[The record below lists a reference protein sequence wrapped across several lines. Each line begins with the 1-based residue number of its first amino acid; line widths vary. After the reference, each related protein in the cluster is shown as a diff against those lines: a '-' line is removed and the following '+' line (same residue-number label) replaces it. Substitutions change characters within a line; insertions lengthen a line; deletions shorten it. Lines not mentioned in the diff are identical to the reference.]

1 MSEKTVLPM
10 DRDIYLPPATPS
22 TSCRGWR
29 VDLSSGYLLGVAR
42 AQKRVLWYFLMGI
55 PLIFA
60 LVLFLIFVPSSVM
73 DPLLSAVLVGLVVVS
88 YQIGAITLE
97 VLLAS
102 KMLPRWAVI
111 ASVIVSAIGGS
122 LFVLLALNWIA
133 SALLRA
139 NGMQVGILG
148 AKRSDF
154 TRLRDNAELDKVSGP
169 ILISPQ
175 RE

>member
-10 DRDIYLPPATPS
+10 DRDIYLPPATPAKS
-22 TSCRGWR
+22 RQGLR
-29 VDLSSGYLLGVAR
+29 LGLSSGYLLGVAR
-42 AQKRVLWYFLMGI
+42 AQKRVLWYFFMGI
-55 PLIFA
+55 PLILA
-60 LVLFLIFVPSSVM
+60 LVLFLIFTPKDVM
-73 DPLLSAVLVGLVVVS
+73 DPLLSTVIVGLVVVS

-111 ASVIVSAIGGS
+111 ALVIVSAIGGS

-133 SALLRA
+133 TVMLRA
-139 NGMQVGILG
+139 NGIKVGLLG

-154 TRLRDNAELDKVSGP
+154 TRLRENAELDKVSGP